1 MEQIGGVERNL
12 GWKETC
18 YDVSTLCDADVF
30 FAVDYCSPE
39 AGLRRHFH
47 GESPVWLDGGRMGYC
62 TGLGLRGRRPAAR
75 FCDGWSGALLHPL
88 RSDDGGA
95 AFLSGLRAAVVSR
108 QTRSGEK
115 TVAGANGIPHPLLRN
130 AKDGTPVKAR
140 IVTRGV
146 RVSND
151 KKKKRRQDALRVRS
165 GQAGAT
171 PATGEGR

>member
-18 YDVSTLCDADVF
+18 DDASNLCDADVF

-115 TVAGANGIPHPLLRN
+115 TVA
-130 AKDGTPVKAR
+130 KDGAPVKAR
-140 IVTRGV
+140 IVSRGV